1 MHLLIV
7 LFILMVC
14 CTLTNGSIFRSNL
27 TDMKNSFLSHFEM
40 IMKDLKERTKLDME
54 DSTISE
60 AVPTK
65 KALQIKKEGL
75 NLIANPQSTPKMKID
90 NEKKINTKDSPVRN
104 DVKLKVS
111 KNEALHSTPD
121 PKLMKEEK
129 KIESSLLST
138 TQFMA
143 FTSTAFNAFTVLLFS
158 IAISISIIYLRGRT
172 LSHQNQRNI
181 VYQALSVVE
190 GPFNIQSLVKSLDS
204 ALLILRLARTVDS
217 KLDTPEINDFYE
229 YLKEV
234 ERNGSLIRQGFGG
247 LKVLSIEGLEGC
259 GKTTLIEGLVA
270 KTGATTMDSW
280 KYTSTEVQQQFL
292 KAEVPEVVA
301 TALAFVLNYCTAY
314 QIITETVQTGTEK
327 IIIMEQ
333 FHHSLCANTVA
344 SNAPLDIQ
352 LRTLPAAVF
361 EWPAD
366 LPRPTLVVFLFL
378 QCSERSNR
386 IKQNNQHSPSKM
398 NNEKV
403 LKNNLEGYDDRI
415 ATVYSLITGPP
426 TIVLD
431 ASTSREEVLTIALEA
446 CEEFDV
452 YKPPLIAKKRVKNR
466 VSVGFY
472 DGLARF

>member
-1 MHLLIV
+1 MFFVERLSGYFAGLSVEKAI
-7 LFILMVC
+7 I
-14 CTLTNGSIFRSNL
+14 NDQKSNEKS
-27 TDMKNSFLSHFEM
+27 KN
-40 IMKDLKERTKLDME
+40 I
-54 DSTISE
+54 
-60 AVPTK
+60 
-65 KALQIKKEGL
+65 LQIKE
-75 NLIANPQSTPKMKID
+75 
-90 NEKKINTKDSPVRN
+90 
-104 DVKLKVS
+104 
-111 KNEALHSTPD
+111 KNEFD
-121 PKLMKEEK
+121 VR
-129 KIESSLLST
+129 SSMYT
-138 TQFMA
+138 
-143 FTSTAFNAFTVLLFS
+143 
-158 IAISISIIYLRGRT
+158 
-172 LSHQNQRNI
+172 
-181 VYQALSVVE
+181 ALSSVISSHSV
-190 GPFNIQSLVKSLDS
+190 PSLVKSLDS

-398 NNEKV
+398 NN
-403 LKNNLEGYDDRI
+403 
-415 ATVYSLITGPP
+415 GPP